1 MNEIDLQD
9 LRTEAPA
16 RLARRV
22 LRAVEEADDYVG
34 IPGPRGPLFVA
45 FNELGISCVDSAGRG
60 PEAFEEYFVGRFGRA
75 LRPAD
80 PPPPGLAHALET
92 GDGKKLRYDLRGL
105 TEFEVA
111 VLGKALE
118 IPRGEVRSYGWIAR
132 EIGRPKA
139 VRAVGSAL
147 GHNPVPVV
155 IPCHRVVRS
164 DGMIGNYAL
173 GAPMKRELLDTEG
186 VDVDGIEQLA
196 ASGALLPESI
206 GNRLH
211 LCLQGALRGGA
222 QFSLKPAISHSGCSF
237 GDAQRQAPVA
247 NRPGAARRSH
257 GLAERGITP
266 RGTERTIGNRRR
278 KAAPTLRVSDVRRLA
293 SDD

>member
-196 ASGALLPESI
+196 ASGVRFVGSDTTRIFCVPTCHDARRVTERHRVTFRSE
-206 GNRLH
+206 
-211 LCLQGALRGGA
+211 
-222 QFSLKPAISHSGCSF
+222 
-237 GDAQRQAPVA
+237 GDATAHGY
-247 NRPGAARRSH
+247 RPCKHCRP
-257 GLAERGITP
+257 AESRP
-266 RGTERTIGNRRR
+266 
-278 KAAPTLRVSDVRRLA
+278 A
-293 SDD
+293 

>member
-1 MNEIDLQD
+1 MNDLD
-9 LRTEAPA
+9 GPLSALHTEAPA
-16 RLARRV
+16 RLAERV
-22 LRAVEEADDYVG
+22 LRGVGEADDYVE
-34 IPGPRGPLFVA
+34 ISGPRGSLYVA
-45 FNELGISCVDSAGRG
+45 FNGEGISCVDAAGQG
-60 PEAFEEYFVGRFGRA
+60 PDAFEEYFVGRFGRA

-80 PPPPGLAHALET
+80 APPRGLAHALET
-92 GDGKKLRYDLRGL
+92 GDGRTLRYDLRGL

-173 GAPMKRELLDTEG
+173 GAPMKRQLLDTEG
-186 VDVDGIEQLA
+186 VDVDGIQRLA
-196 ASGALLPESI
+196 ASGVRFVGSDTTRIFCVPTC
-206 GNRLH
+206 H
-211 LCLQGALRGGA
+211 
-222 QFSLKPAISHSGCSF
+222 
-237 GDAQRQAPVA
+237 D
-247 NRPGAARRSH
+247 ARRVSERH
-257 GLAERGITP
+257 RVTFRSERDATAEGYRP
-266 RGTERTIGNRRR
+266 CKHCRPAESRS
-278 KAAPTLRVSDVRRLA
+278 A
-293 SDD
+293 

>member
-1 MNEIDLQD
+1 MNDIELKE
-9 LRTEAPA
+9 LRAEAPTP
-16 RLARRV
+16 LAGRV
-22 LRAVEEADDYVG
+22 LRAVREADDYVE
-34 IPGPRGPLFVA
+34 ISGPRGSLYVA
-45 FNELGISCVDSAGRG
+45 FNDEGISCVDAAGRG

-80 PPPPGLAHALET
+80 APPRGLAEALAT
-92 GDGKKLRYDLRGL
+92 GDGRKLRYDLRGL

-111 VLGKALE
+111 VLRKALE
-118 IPRGEVRSYGWIAR
+118 IPKGEVRSYGWIAR

-186 VDVDGIEQLA
+186 VDVAGIERLA
-196 ASGALLPESI
+196 ASGVRFVGSDTTRIFCVPTC
-206 GNRLH
+206 H
-211 LCLQGALRGGA
+211 
-222 QFSLKPAISHSGCSF
+222 
-237 GDAQRQAPVA
+237 D
-247 NRPGAARRSH
+247 ARRVTEQHRVTFRSERDAA
-257 GLAERGITP
+257 AEGFRP
-266 RGTERTIGNRRR
+266 CKHCRPAEARP
-278 KAAPTLRVSDVRRLA
+278 A
-293 SDD
+293 